1 MRGSQC
7 EHPPKQIKKKGPGVR
22 CLPSP
27 LPRTP
32 QHSLDGPPLP
42 FHQVLDAS
50 LKNREEKRGEWGRG
64 GCGDAEEAAARGW
77 PREPGLAGPLRPD
90 GPRSRAPA
98 AGRGVPPC
106 GKAHLSDPPF
116 DDGFGREDP
125 LAHCRQLHLAQRH
138 PQPIILPAPAAGAA
152 PLAHAP
158 QRTGP
163 GGRAR
168 GEARARV
175 PAADRHVILEA
186 CAPLPGP
193 PPPRGRLLGK
203 VSARGAGARAVS

>member
-1 MRGSQC
+1 MHEIKMKTQQAEAHAKQQTC
-7 EHPPKQIKKKGPGVR
+7 TPYTPTPKGKKGPAVR

-27 LPRTP
+27 LAPGPHRRL
-32 QHSLDGPPLP
+32 LDGPPLP

-50 LKNREEKRGEWGRG
+50 LKNREEKKGGVGVGRMRGR
-64 GCGDAEEAAARGW
+64 EEAAARGW
-77 PREPGLAGPLRPD
+77 AREPGSAGPLRPD
-90 GPRSRAPA
+90 GPRTRTPA
-98 AGRGVPPC
+98 AGPGVPPRE
-106 GKAHLSDPPF
+106 GAHLSDPPL

-163 GGRAR
+163 GGRA
-168 GEARARV
+168 GGRA
-175 PAADRHVILEA
+175 A
-186 CAPLPGP
+186 
-193 PPPRGRLLGK
+193 GRALAFQL
-203 VSARGAGARAVS
+203 RAVT